1 MSKSGLT
8 RRDILQL
15 GAAMGAPFL
24 INASIE
30 VRSMAIPQ
38 RLIPATNAVD
48 HLLLGTSDL
57 DQGTAWVEKTTAV
70 KAVAGGSHPG
80 VGTRNA
86 LLSLGGKQYL
96 EIIAPDPAQTAYNF
110 QIEIRKLATPRLIT
124 WAAVATDI
132 QAVAKRA
139 REAGHQIFGPR
150 DGARAR
156 PDGKVLKWKTMG
168 VMNTLGVQGVEPIPF
183 FIEWSADSL
192 HPSQDSPQGCRLLS
206 IELAHPDPS
215 AVRQLLEKLG
225 IAIEVKPA
233 NEARLRATVDTPKG
247 KVVLS

>member
-1 MSKSGLT
+1 MSKSRLT
-8 RRDILQL
+8 RREILQRA
-15 GAAMGAPFL
+15 AAMGAPFL

-30 VRSMAIPQ
+30 VRSMAMPQ
-38 RLIPATNAVD
+38 KLVPATNAVD

-139 REAGHQIFGPR
+139 REAGHQVFGPR

-156 PDGKVLKWKTMG
+156 PDGRVLKWKTMG

-192 HPSQDSPQGCRLLS
+192 HPSQDSPEGCRLQS
-206 IELAHPDPS
+206 IELEYPDPVP
-215 AVRQLLEKLG
+215 VRQLLEKLG
-225 IAIEVKPA
+225 IGIEVKQA
-233 NEARLRATVDTPKG
+233 KEARLRATLDTPKG